1 MCNLAP
7 EVLLPSPL
15 LPLETSESSCLTE
28 RQQTANFAPLPY
40 RQSDSRPGTSAR
52 TKTLEYVGLPRGGQR
67 YRSTT
72 QVTRGINKPPYTA
85 PTHVIYPPEAVPNPY
100 VGDMAV
106 QPVFDNLPAACLYRP
121 DKLPVDMDNRL
132 HVGSVWMGVE
142 KDSCE

>member
-1 MCNLAP
+1 M
-7 EVLLPSPL
+7 
-15 LPLETSESSCLTE
+15 
-28 RQQTANFAPLPY
+28 
-40 RQSDSRPGTSAR
+40 
-52 TKTLEYVGLPRGGQR
+52 
-67 YRSTT
+67 
-72 QVTRGINKPPYTA
+72 TRGINRPPYTA

-142 KDSCE
+142 KDSCECSLHGPVQSPLYTRWIYCQ